1 MEKIK
6 LVIWDLD
13 DTFWKGTLSEGPV
26 DIIPENIQIVKE
38 LVDRGIMN
46 SIVSKNDFDK
56 ARKQLEDFGVW
67 DLFIFPKISWNPKG
81 EIVKQL
87 LEQCKLRADN
97 TLFVDD
103 NPSNLQEVKYYNPT
117 INVLEASQF
126 SMLQLADEAFKGK
139 NDTSH
144 SRLEQ
149 YKILEQRA
157 TEETKYSSNIDF
169 LKDSH
174 ITVSIE
180 KDCSNHTD
188 RIVELIQRTNQLNF
202 TKIRLSKDEF
212 VALIA
217 DDNVECRYIKVHDK
231 FGDYGIVGFYALSK
245 EGLTHFLFSCRILG
259 LGVENYIFNKLG
271 CPAIRIVG
279 EVASELKP
287 MEVSWVSE
295 GIINQQTMTSKK
307 PSILMIGGCD
317 LQQTDF
323 YLSGSFHV
331 DREFATV
338 VNGVEIRTSDTM
350 QLVNALKLAKS
361 EKDDLCRNLSCYNR
375 DITFS
380 TRIFDKDGHDV
391 IIFSVVDDYI
401 RGAFKHKTKDY
412 HITLFGYFEWVN
424 GQTDML
430 DKSSLS
436 YLNEHFDYE
445 GPESESLFEENLRFI
460 LDKVFAANR
469 NTMVLLINGNEIDV
483 SDWIGEERCHRNVTM
498 NQVVDRVVKDYDRVQ
513 LVDMR
518 TVVKDRADFSKRDN
532 RHYTREVYYRM
543 SLEIIRILKE
553 TTGFSKMR
561 TNDNFWVSFKNFQ
574 KKVHDKI
581 SKIRSSQKS

>member
-6 LVIWDLD
+6 IVIWDLD

-26 DIIPENIQIVKE
+26 ELIQENIAIVKE

-56 ARKQLEDFGVW
+56 AKKQLEDFGVW

-97 TLFVDD
+97 ALFVDD
-103 NPSNLQEVKYYNPT
+103 NPSNLQEVKYYNPA
-117 INVLEASQF
+117 INVMEAFQF

-139 NDTSH
+139 NDASH

-169 LKDSH
+169 LKDSN
-174 ITVSIE
+174 ITVAIE

-202 TKIRLSKDEF
+202 TKVRLSKEEF
-212 VALIA
+212 EALIA
-217 DDNVECRYIKVHDK
+217 DDSVECRYIKVHDK
-231 FGDYGIVGFYALSK
+231 FGDYGIVGFYALSAA
-245 EGLTHFLFSCRILG
+245 GLTHFLFSCRILG

-271 CPAIRIVG
+271 CPAIHVVG

-295 GIINQQTMTSKK
+295 GIVNQQAETSKK

-323 YLSGSFHV
+323 YLSGSYHV

-338 VNGVEIRTSDTM
+338 VNGVEVRTSDTM
-350 QLVNALKLAKS
+350 QLVNALKLAES
-361 EKDDLCRNLSCYNR
+361 EKEELCRNLTCYNR

-380 TRIFDKDGHDV
+380 TRIFDKEGHDV

-401 RGAFKHKTKDY
+401 RGVFRHKTKGY
-412 HITLFGYFEWVN
+412 CITLFGYFDWIA
-424 GQTDML
+424 GQTSL
-430 DKSSLS
+430 LNESSFS
-436 YLNEHFDYE
+436 YLNEHFNYE

-469 NTMVLLINGNEIDV
+469 NTTVLLINGNEIDV
-483 SDWIGEERCHRNVTM
+483 SDWIGEERCLRNVTM
-498 NQVVDRVVKDYDRVQ
+498 NRVVDRIVKDYDRVQ

-518 TVVKDRADFSKRDN
+518 TVVKDKADFSKQDN
-532 RHYTREVYYRM
+532 RHYTREVYYKM
-543 SLEIIRILKE
+543 SQEIIRILKE

-561 TNDNFWVSFKNFQ
+561 TNDNFWVSLKNFQ
-574 KKVHDKI
+574 KKIRDKI
-581 SKIRSSQKS
+581 SKTFFSKTN